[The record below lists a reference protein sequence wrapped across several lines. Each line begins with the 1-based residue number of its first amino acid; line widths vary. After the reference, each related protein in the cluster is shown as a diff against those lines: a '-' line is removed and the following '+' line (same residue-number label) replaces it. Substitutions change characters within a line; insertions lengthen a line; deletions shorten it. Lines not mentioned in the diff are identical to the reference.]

1 MEWTESNLKHLREFR
16 KRIDNDNIRC
26 KEIIKQKLINNPY
39 IIHVLNNK
47 DLEDADAEADD
58 YFGVNIRPAYII
70 PETQTDTKSYICYT
84 VGWKDSPQWNRNTI
98 KFLQITFVIL
108 VHQGQLIDK
117 ETYLARHDLLA
128 ALINDEFNLSLAFGD
143 RIQIVSD
150 IENVVDTAY
159 VSRTLVYETM
169 TDKDLVKT
177 KNGIP
182 TIVNHRMDEV

>member
-1 MEWTESNLKHLREFR
+1 MDWTEEDLKHIREFR
-16 KRIDNDNIRC
+16 HRIDNDNIRC

-47 DLEDADAEADD
+47 ELEDEEAEPDA

-84 VGWKDSPQWNRNTI
+84 VGWKDSPQWNKTTV
-98 KFLQITFVIL
+98 KYLQITFVIL
-108 VHQGQLIDK
+108 VHQGQLVDK
-117 ETYLARHDLLA
+117 ETFLARHDLLG

-150 IENVVDTAY
+150 TENVVDTQY

-169 TDKDLVKT
+169 TDKDLVKY
-177 KNGIP
+177 KNGTP
-182 TIVNHRMDEV
+182 NIVNHRMDEI